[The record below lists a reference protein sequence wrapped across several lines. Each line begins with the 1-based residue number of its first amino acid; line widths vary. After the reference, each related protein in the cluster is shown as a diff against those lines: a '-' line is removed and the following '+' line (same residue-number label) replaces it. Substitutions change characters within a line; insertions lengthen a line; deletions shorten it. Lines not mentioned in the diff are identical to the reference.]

1 MSTLYKTGRRQSFGA
16 VLHIVTTLKFHVE
29 IFFSLIHAKI
39 WKSMKKLRRPHL
51 QHDMMNMLSCDNQM
65 IDDPFDMAELILT
78 RILTIVAKL
87 LSV

>member
-1 MSTLYKTGRRQSFGA
+1 
-16 VLHIVTTLKFHVE
+16 
-29 IFFSLIHAKI
+29 
-39 WKSMKKLRRPHL
+39 
-51 QHDMMNMLSCDNQM
+51 MMNMLSCDNQM